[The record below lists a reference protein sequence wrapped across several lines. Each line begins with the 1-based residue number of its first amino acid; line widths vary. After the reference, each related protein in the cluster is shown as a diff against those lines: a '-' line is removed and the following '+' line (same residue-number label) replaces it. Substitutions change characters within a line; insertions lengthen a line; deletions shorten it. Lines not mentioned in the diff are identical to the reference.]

1 MKGFDEVEGIAPVE
15 EIELDG
21 MAVGVVADAKLS
33 DMSRNKGGILP
44 CRVSCACRD

>member
-21 MAVGVVADAKLS
+21 MAVGVVADAAFS
-33 DMSRNKGGILP
+33 DMARNKGGILP
-44 CRVSCACRD
+44 CRMTCPCRD